1 MVNKYLNKIKK
12 DFENAKWDARIK
24 NYDDSPF
31 PQVLSDKLA
40 IAPPQDRPVVVIFA
54 NKHKANKVITRQTA
68 LNKAWLLPTET
79 KMVFAL
85 YLNDRLASIRINS
98 AYNHVQK
105 ALSVLTLS
113 PYQPHELT
121 QHSYSQCTDTD
132 KATKKTLRLFNHFIK
147 WCVNKQYCEGIRPS
161 HVSEGGNY
169 DGAKRNKDKLPDV
182 SSILALGDIFCQCF
196 PENRALW
203 DTSVNSNQAN
213 ALASMY
219 SALCLAAPNR
229 MNAEVITLQKQK
241 LHGFETTNSDGETVT
256 LHSLMWQ
263 GSKHYKD
270 NENHIGSWMA
280 EQIERGIEYFDL
292 VTQPYRVLAAFWL
305 DQESSIQELFP
316 TMDAKVKQRLN
327 TTRLT
332 LTDTPSFIQ
341 LGYLLGFYENDSF
354 QINTKGNKR
363 HKSTV
368 HISDLSADFRVYCSE
383 SSGVGELLGYGRLT
397 PTSSIVT
404 TGAVAL
410 NKFLSI
416 KELQHA
422 TFQAM
427 YQDWPSF
434 PDLSM
439 GEGANKRHLSHAMW
453 CLTGASIGGVGGF
466 YQLVNANKIETLI
479 QSKLARGGLFEDFNF
494 SIRLK
499 VTPHKLRHYINH
511 NGSINGIPDHIL
523 NMWSGRQD
531 SKHLIYY
538 VHEEDE
544 DKLARIPMF
553 TEQVKVDN
561 ISVST
566 EEEFAQARGL
576 LPGATSRTSVGFCS
590 KDLRYSPCTYLSRFE
605 TQCTFCEH
613 SCHIAHDES
622 GIRVLKEDHQ
632 IQCERL
638 NTYLSSPQKNN
649 ENAKKWFKMH
659 KANVYLLEQLIETL
673 EDKSI
678 AAGSVVRVITDVQ
691 QIRIADL
698 KTKTIINKKFRLDVM
713 EQDIQE
719 GLKLLDY
726 SQEKTQRDI
735 DMDNFLDELWGDL

>member
-12 DFENAKWDARIK
+12 DFENTKWDARIK

-40 IAPPQDRPVVVIFA
+40 IGSPQDRPEVVVFA
-54 NKHKANKVITRQTA
+54 NKHKANKVITRKTV

-85 YLNDRLASIRINS
+85 YLNDKLASITINS
-98 AYNHVQK
+98 AYKAVQK
-105 ALSVLTLS
+105 ALSAMTLS
-113 PYQPHELT
+113 NHQPHELT
-121 QHSYSQCTDTD
+121 QHGYSQRTD
-132 KATKKTLRLFNHFIK
+132 KATKSTLPKFNQFIN
-147 WCVNKQYCEGIRPS
+147 WCVEKQYCEGIRPNQ
-161 HVSEGGNY
+161 VSEGGVY
-169 DGAKRNKDKLPDV
+169 DGAKRNKGKLPEV

-196 PENRALW
+196 PEDRALW
-203 DTSVNSNQAN
+203 DTSVNLNQAN

-229 MNAEVITLQKQK
+229 MCAEVITLQKQK
-241 LHGFETTNSDGETVT
+241 LCGFEVKNSKGETVT

-305 DQESSIQELFP
+305 DQKSSIQELFP
-316 TMDAKVKQRLN
+316 TMDATVKQRLN

-332 LTDTPSFIQ
+332 LVDTPSFIQ
-341 LGYLLGFYENDSF
+341 LGYLLGFYENDNF
-354 QINTKGNKR
+354 QINTKGYKR
-363 HKSTV
+363 RKSTV
-368 HISDLSADFRVYCSE
+368 HISELSADFRVYCSKR
-383 SSGVGELLGYGRLT
+383 SGVGELLGFSGLT
-397 PTSSIVT
+397 PNNSIVT

-410 NKFLSI
+410 NKLLSI

-422 TFQAM
+422 TFKAM
-427 YQDWPSF
+427 HKAWPGF
-434 PDLSM
+434 PDLSV
-439 GEGANKRHLSHAMW
+439 GEGANKRHISHAMW
-453 CLTGASIGGVGGF
+453 CLNGASIGGEGGV
-466 YQLVNANKIETLI
+466 YQLLSATTIKALI
-479 QSKLARGGLFEDFNF
+479 KTKLTKGGLFEDFNF

-499 VTPHKLRHYINH
+499 VSPHKLRHYINH
-511 NGSINGIPDHIL
+511 NGYINGIPDYIL
-523 NMWSGRQD
+523 NRWSGRQD
-531 SKHLIYY
+531 SKHLLNY

-544 DKLARIPMF
+544 DKLARIPML
-553 TEQVKVDN
+553 TEQVKGDN

-576 LPGATSRTSVGFCS
+576 VPGATSRTSVGFCS

-613 SCHIAHDES
+613 SCHIAHDEN

-632 IQCERL
+632 IQYERL

-698 KTKTIINKKFRLDVM
+698 KTKTITNKKFRLDVM

>member
-40 IAPPQDRPVVVIFA
+40 IGSAQNRPETVVFA
-54 NKHKANKVITRQTA
+54 NKHKANKVITRQSA
-68 LNKAWLLPTET
+68 LNDAWLLPTET
-79 KMVFAL
+79 KMVFVL
-85 YLNDRLASIRINS
+85 YLNDKLASTTIYS
-98 AYNHVQK
+98 ACKEVLN

-121 QHSYSQCTDTD
+121 QDRYSQCIE
-132 KATKKTLRLFNHFIK
+132 KPGQNAINRFNYFIN
-147 WCVNKQYCEGIRPS
+147 WCVEKQYCESIRPNKIS
-161 HVSEGGNY
+161 MGGNY
-169 DGAKRNKDKLPDV
+169 DGAKRNKEKLPEV
-182 SSILALGDIFCQCF
+182 SSILALGDIFCQCI
-196 PENRALW
+196 PENRARW

-213 ALASMY
+213 ALASMA
-219 SALCLAAPNR
+219 SALSLAAPNR
-229 MNAEVITLQKQK
+229 MCAEVITLQSQE
-241 LHGFETTNSDGETVT
+241 LYGFETPNSDGETVT

-305 DQESSIQELFP
+305 DQEGSIQELFP
-316 TMDAKVKQRLN
+316 TMDATVKQRLN

-332 LTDTPSFIQ
+332 HFDTPSFIQ
-341 LGYLLGFYENDSF
+341 LGYLLGFYKNDSF
-354 QINTKGNKR
+354 QINTKGEK
-363 HKSTV
+363 HQKSTV
-368 HISDLSADFRVYCSE
+368 HISELSANFRVYCNRE
-383 SSGVGELLGYGRLT
+383 SGVGELLGYGRLSET
-397 PTSSIVT
+397 ISIIKAGLVT
-404 TGAVAL
+404 L
-410 NKFLSI
+410 KNFHSI
-416 KELQHA
+416 KELQDA
-422 TFQAM
+422 IFQVM
-427 YQDWPSF
+427 YNSWPSF

-439 GEGANKRHLSHAMW
+439 GEGANKRHISHAMW
-453 CLTGASIGGVGGF
+453 CLNSASIGGGGGF
-466 YQLVNANKIETLI
+466 YQLVSASKINGLI
-479 QSKLARGGLFEDFNF
+479 ERKLTKGRLFEGFNF

-499 VTPHKLRHYINH
+499 VSPHKLRHYINH
-511 NGSINGIPDHIL
+511 NGYINGIPDYIL

-531 SKHLIYY
+531 SKHLLYY

-544 DKLARIPMF
+544 DKLARIPML
-553 TEQVKVDN
+553 TEQVKGDN

-566 EEEFAQARGL
+566 EEEFAQARGFV
-576 LPGATSRTSVGFCS
+576 PGATSRTSVGFCS

-613 SCHIAHDES
+613 SCHIAHDEN

-638 NTYLSSPQKNN
+638 NTHLSSPQKNN

-698 KTKTIINKKFRLDVM
+698 KTKTITNKKFRLDVM
-713 EQDIQE
+713 EKDIQE

>member
-40 IAPPQDRPVVVIFA
+40 IGSPQYRPEVVIFA
-54 NKHKANKVITRQTA
+54 NKHKANKLIKRQTA

-85 YLNDRLASIRINS
+85 YLNDKLTSITINS
-98 AYNHVQK
+98 AHNAVQK
-105 ALSVLTLS
+105 ALSVMTLS
-113 PYQPHELT
+113 NHQPHELT
-121 QHSYSQCTDTD
+121 QHGYSQCAD
-132 KATKKTLRLFNHFIK
+132 KASKNFLSKFNQFIN
-147 WCVNKQYCEGIRPS
+147 WCVDKQYCENIRS
-161 HVSEGGNY
+161 IKISLGGNY
-169 DGAKRNKDKLPDV
+169 EGAKRNKDKLPDV

-229 MNAEVITLQKQK
+229 MCAEVITLQKQK
-241 LHGFETTNSDGETVT
+241 LFEFPTENSEGETVT

-270 NENHIGSWMA
+270 NENHIGAWMA
-280 EQIERGIEYFDL
+280 EEIERGIEYFDL

-305 DQESSIQELFP
+305 DQESSVQELFP
-316 TMDAKVKQRLN
+316 TMDTTVKQRLN

-332 LTDTPSFIQ
+332 LVDTPSFIQ

-354 QINTKGNKR
+354 QINTKGEKR

-368 HISDLSADFRVYCSE
+368 HISELSADFRVYCSRD
-383 SSGVGELLGYGRLT
+383 SGVGELLGYSRFRSNN
-397 PTSSIVT
+397 PIVT

-410 NKFLSI
+410 NKFYSI

-422 TFQAM
+422 IFQAM
-427 YQDWPSF
+427 YKDWPSF
-434 PDLSM
+434 LELSM
-439 GEGANKRHLSHAMW
+439 GEGANKRHISHAMW
-453 CLTGASIGGVGGF
+453 CLNGASIGGAGGF
-466 YQLVNANKIETLI
+466 YQLVSASKIEWLI
-479 QSKLARGGLFEDFNF
+479 KRKLTHGGLFGDFGF
-494 SIRLK
+494 SSRLK

-511 NGSINGIPDHIL
+511 NGYINGIPDYIL

-531 SKHLIYY
+531 SKHLLYY

-544 DKLARIPMF
+544 DKLARIPML

-566 EEEFAQARGL
+566 GEEYAQARGL
-576 LPGATSRTSVGFCS
+576 VAGATSRTSVGFCS
-590 KDLRYSPCTYLSRFE
+590 KDLRYSPCAYLSKFE

-613 SCHIAHDES
+613 SCHIAHDEK
-622 GIRVLKEDHQ
+622 GIRVLKEDYE
-632 IQCERL
+632 IQCEHL
-638 NTYLSSPQKNN
+638 NTHLSSQRKNN
-649 ENAKKWFKMH
+649 ERAKKWFKMH
-659 KANVYLLEQLIETL
+659 KANVYLLGQLIETL
-673 EDKSI
+673 EDKTI
-678 AAGSVVRVITDVQ
+678 PAGSVVRVITDVQ

-698 KTKTIINKKFRLDVM
+698 KSKTITNKKFRLDVM

-726 SQEKTQRDI
+726 SQEKTKRDI
-735 DMDNFLDELWGDL
+735 EMENFLDELWGDL